1 MVGCF
6 LSSRRRHT
14 RCALV
19 TGVQTC
25 ALPISPDL
33 TDFLHTAARRQFG
46 PKFLNLIV
54 ERHRHLLMIEKM
66 TSPPGVECVGSRI
79 AKRPRQRRWG
89 SRFFPALP
97 HAGGLR
103 TAVRSPE
110 KMVGPRRPW
119 GGAVPPAKIGRA
131 PGREKGC
138 KYV

>member
-1 MVGCF
+1 MRISDW
-6 LSSRRRHT
+6 SSDVCSSDLIDPRHFDKRRFEF
-14 RCALV
+14 A
-19 TGVQTC
+19 
-25 ALPISPDL
+25 PDL

-89 SRFFPALP
+89 PRFFPALR

-110 KMVGPRRPW
+110 KMVGPRRP
-119 GGAVPPAKIGRA
+119 
-131 PGREKGC
+131 
-138 KYV
+138 